1 MTEYRSSEREEARE
15 RLKASVDALAHR
27 ANLQVQ
33 MQKEPLKL
41 LGGASAVGAL
51 LGVVVGRQFKRSKK
65 IYVDVDSPIK
75 HQKALVQAQQKQ
87 KGRGGV
93 GGALV
98 ATVTTL
104 AFKVLN
110 DKVLTPRLEGMAQ
123 NLLER
128 AGQDSGP
135 SGQRGSQ
142 KPGAARTPSR
152 QQSGTSQAS
161 TGQVGTSGTASFLKR
176 NQGAETG
183 DTARAGVPGGQAAP
197 GTDSSVPVPTST
209 VVAKAQGSPIDPQEK
224 ANPNIR

>member
-1 MTEYRSSEREEARE
+1 MTGQRNNEREEARE

-33 MQKEPLKL
+33 MQKEPLKM

-65 IYVDVDSPIK
+65 IYVDVDSPVK
-75 HQKALVQAQQKQ
+75 HQQALMRAQQKQ
-87 KGRGGV
+87 KGGGV
-93 GGALV
+93 GGALM

-104 AFKVLN
+104 AFRVLN

-123 NLLER
+123 NLLDR
-128 AGQDSGP
+128 AGQDSG
-135 SGQRGSQ
+135 QKTAQ
-142 KPGAARTPSR
+142 KPAAPLPMGSSRSAAVPAATGGA
-152 QQSGTSQAS
+152 
-161 TGQVGTSGTASFLKR
+161 TGFLKHD
-176 NQGAETG
+176 GSTEAG
-183 DTARAGVPGGQAAP
+183 DTARTGVPGGQAAP
-197 GTDSSVPVPTST
+197 GTGSSVPVPTST